1 MADYSK
7 LPPNTKANFTPFKS
21 DIPDQKL
28 KQLRKLL
35 EIAPIA
41 PPTFENLR
49 EDGQYGVTRDW
60 LMTAQKYWSTGYQ
73 W

>member
-7 LPPNTKANFTPFKS
+7 LPSDTKLDLTPFKS
-21 DIPDQKL
+21 HIPDSKLQKL
-28 KQLRKLL
+28 RQLIELS
-35 EIAPIA
+35 PIA

-60 LMTAQKYWSTGYQ
+60 LMTAQKYWSTGYN